1 MKHPHDLDEPVST
14 PARTAGRLR
23 SALILLATSGVIVA
37 AGAGLVLAGQGA
49 ALQIHVALAGVGMAL
64 ALLIC
69 LWEIARLRRITRAH
83 ALAMVGTND
92 GMWEW
97 DPVSKELKVGKRLLN
112 ILGYADDFLGD
123 TEQWIELVHPDDRV
137 GYNEAVATHL
147 KGLTP
152 HFYHEYR
159 VRAEDGAYRW
169 LAARG
174 VAQRDGRGVAR
185 LMAGSI
191 TDITERRADE
201 ARIRYLA
208 HHDALTGLPNR
219 AQLMEQV
226 PRLIARAAGRGDMLG
241 VLFVDLDRFKTIND
255 AMGHSVGDILLKGV
269 AGRIAEALR
278 PLDQVYRQGGDEFI
292 AVLPEIAGAGD
303 AGHVAERILEA
314 ITRPMRESGLE
325 LHTAATIGI
334 ALFPADGSDTE
345 TLLRNADTAM
355 YAAKARG
362 GASCHFFS
370 EQMNERL
377 QRRMALEAALR
388 NAIATGEL
396 ELHYQPQVNVADGRV
411 VGAEALLRWHH
422 DGRFIPPDHFIPVA
436 EETGMIHA
444 IGDWV
449 LDTAIAQA
457 ARWHATYASPPR
469 IAINLSPRQ
478 FWHNGLARGI
488 IQRLQ
493 NHNLPPES
501 IELEVTE
508 SVLIQPEGPAIG
520 ELRTLRQH
528 GLHLALDDFG
538 TGYSSL
544 SYLRNLPVNRLKIDK
559 SFIFPLA
566 GNSTDSPED
575 AAAIVRAIIAMA
587 HSLSLS
593 VVAEGV
599 ETTAHL
605 HTLQDMGCDLYQGY
619 LLSPALPAGQFAAR
633 FLEPN

>member
-1 MKHPHDLDEPVST
+1 M
-14 PARTAGRLR
+14 
-23 SALILLATSGVIVA
+23 I
-37 AGAGLVLAGQGA
+37 AGALVFVSNDRDLPSYTTLVG
-49 ALQIHVALAGVGMAL
+49 AGVGL
-64 ALLIC
+64 TLIAC
-69 LWEIARLRRITRAH
+69 LCEIARLRRITRAH
-83 ALAMVGTND
+83 ALAMIGTND

-97 DPVSKELKVGKRLLN
+97 DPVNKELKVGRRLSS
-112 ILGYADDFLGD
+112 ILGYADDFLSD
-123 TEQWIELVHPDDRV
+123 SKQWTRLIHPDDRA
-137 GYNEAVATHL
+137 GYHEAVASHL
-147 KGLTP
+147 KGITP

-159 VRAEDGAYRW
+159 VQAADGAYRW

-174 VAQRDGRGVAR
+174 VAQRDRRGVAR

-191 TDITERRADE
+191 TDISERRADE

-219 AQLMEQV
+219 SQLMEQV

-241 VLFVDLDRFKTIND
+241 VLFIDLDRFKTIND
-255 AMGHSVGDILLKGV
+255 AMGHSVGDMMLKSV
-269 AGRIAEALR
+269 ARRIAEALR

-292 AVLPEIAGAGD
+292 AVLPEISGAGD

-314 ITRPMRESGLE
+314 VTRPLREAGLD

-334 ALFPADGSDTE
+334 ALFPGDGADAE

-362 GASCHFFS
+362 GSSCHFFS

-377 QRRMALEAALR
+377 QRRVALEAALR
-388 NAIATGEL
+388 NAIAGGQM

-411 VGAEALLRWHH
+411 VGAEALLRWRHE
-422 DGRFIPPDHFIPVA
+422 GRLIPPDHFIPVA
-436 EETGMIHA
+436 EETGMIHT
-444 IGDWV
+444 IGEWV
-449 LDTAIAQA
+449 LDTAISQA
-457 ARWHATYASPPR
+457 ARWHSDCATPPR
-469 IAINLSPRQ
+469 LAINLSPRQ
-478 FWHNGLARGI
+478 FWHSGLARGI

-493 NHNLPPES
+493 GHHLPAGS

-520 ELRTLRQH
+520 ELRALRQH

-566 GNSTDSPED
+566 GQRAENPQD

-599 ETTAHL
+599 ETAAHL
-605 HTLQDMGCDLYQGY
+605 QTLKVMGCDLYQGY
-619 LLSPALPAGQFAAR
+619 LLSPALPAEQFAAN
-633 FLEPN
+633 FLRPA

>member
-1 MKHPHDLDEPVST
+1 MKLPHDQDEPAT
-14 PARTAGRLR
+14 APTRTSGRRCRLL
-23 SALILLATSGVIVA
+23 LILTSTGLA
-37 AGAGLVLAGQGA
+37 L
-49 ALQIHVALAGVGMAL
+49 ALAGLLAFVSKDSGLPPYMLLTSAGLSL
-64 ALLIC
+64 ALFIC
-69 LWEIARLRRITRAH
+69 IWEIARLRRITRAH

-112 ILGYADDFLGD
+112 ILGYADDFLGS
-123 TEQWIELVHPDDRV
+123 TEQWIELVHPDDRA

-269 AGRIAEALR
+269 ARRIAEALR

-314 ITRPMRESGLE
+314 ITRPMHESGFE

-334 ALFPADGSDTE
+334 ALFPADGTDTE

-396 ELHYQPQVNVADGRV
+396 ELHYQPQVSVTDGRV
-411 VGAEALLRWHH
+411 VGAEALLRWRH

-457 ARWHATYASPPR
+457 ARWRATYASPPR
-469 IAINLSPRQ
+469 LAINLSPRQ
-478 FWHNGLARGI
+478 FWHSGLARGI
-488 IQRLQ
+488 IQRLR
-493 NHNLPPES
+493 HHRLPPEC

-520 ELRTLRQH
+520 ELRALRQH

-559 SFIFPLA
+559 SFIFPLT
-566 GNSTDSPED
+566 GSTAENPED
-575 AAAIVRAIIAMA
+575 AAAIVQAIIAMA

-599 ETTAHL
+599 ETADHL
-605 HTLQDMGCDLYQGY
+605 RALQHMGCDLYQGY
-619 LLSPALPAGQFAAR
+619 LLSPALPAEQFATN
-633 FLEPN
+633 FLQPA

>member
-1 MKHPHDLDEPVST
+1 MKLPHDQDEPTATPT
-14 PARTAGRLR
+14 PASGRGCRVL
-23 SALILLATSGVIVA
+23 LILTSTSLALTLTGALAFIARDSDLPPHMLLT
-37 AGAGLVLAGQGA
+37 GAGLG
-49 ALQIHVALAGVGMAL
+49 L
-64 ALLIC
+64 ALLSCI
-69 LWEIARLRRITRAH
+69 WEIARLRRITRAH

-112 ILGYADDFLGD
+112 ILGYADNFLGN
-123 TEQWIELVHPDDRV
+123 TAQWIELVHPDDRA

-226 PRLIARAAGRGDMLG
+226 PRLITRAAGRGDMLG

-269 AGRIAEALR
+269 ARRISEALR

-292 AVLPEIAGAGD
+292 AVLPEIGGAGD

-314 ITRPMRESGLE
+314 ITRPMREAGLE

-334 ALFPADGSDTE
+334 ALFPGDGGDTE

-377 QRRMALEAALR
+377 QRRVSLEAALR
-388 NAIATGEL
+388 NAIAIGEL
-396 ELHYQPQVNVADGRV
+396 QLHYQPQVSVSNGRV

-457 ARWHATYASPPR
+457 ARWHAECASPPR

-478 FWHNGLARGI
+478 FWHSGLARGI
-488 IQRLQ
+488 LQRL
-493 NHNLPPES
+493 HTHGLPPDC

-520 ELRTLRQH
+520 ELRALRQH

-566 GNSTDSPED
+566 GSHTENPDD

-599 ETTAHL
+599 ETAEHL
-605 HTLQDMGCDLYQGY
+605 QALQRMGCDLYQGY
-619 LLSPALPAGQFAAR
+619 LLSPALPAGQFAET
-633 FLEPN
+633 FLRPA

>member
-1 MKHPHDLDEPVST
+1 MKFPDDQDEPAAAPAPTFGRHCRLLLLLTST
-14 PARTAGRLR
+14 SLALTLAG
-23 SALILLATSGVIVA
+23 ALAFISKDSDLPPYMLLT
-37 AGAGLVLAGQGA
+37 GAGLG
-49 ALQIHVALAGVGMAL
+49 L
-64 ALLIC
+64 ALVSC
-69 LWEIARLRRITRAH
+69 TWEIARLRRITRAH

-97 DPVSKELKVGKRLLN
+97 DPISKELKVGKRLLN
-112 ILGYADDFLGD
+112 ILGYADNFLGN
-123 TEQWIELVHPDDRV
+123 TGQWIELVHPDDRA

-174 VAQRDGRGVAR
+174 VAQRNGRGVAR

-219 AQLMEQV
+219 AQLMEQA
-226 PRLIARAAGRGDMLG
+226 PRLIARAAGRSDMLG

-269 AGRIAEALR
+269 ARRISEALR

-292 AVLPEIAGAGD
+292 AVLPEIRGASD

-314 ITRPMRESGLE
+314 ITRPMREAGLE
-325 LHTAATIGI
+325 LHTTATIGI
-334 ALFPADGSDTE
+334 ALFPADGGDTE

-362 GASCHFFS
+362 GANCHFFS

-377 QRRMALEAALR
+377 QRRVSLEAALR
-388 NAIATGEL
+388 NAIAAGEL
-396 ELHYQPQVNVADGRV
+396 ELHYQPQVSVSDGRV
-411 VGAEALLRWHH
+411 VGVEALLRWHH
-422 DGRFIPPDHFIPVA
+422 DGCFIPPDHFIPVA

-457 ARWHATYASPPR
+457 ACWHAEYALPPR

-478 FWHNGLARGI
+478 FWHGGLAQGI
-488 IQRLQ
+488 LQRLH
-493 NHNLPPES
+493 NHKVPPES

-520 ELRTLRQH
+520 ELRALRQH

-566 GNSTDSPED
+566 GSHTENPAD

-599 ETTAHL
+599 ETTEHL
-605 HTLQDMGCDLYQGY
+605 HALRHMGCDLYQGY
-619 LLSPALPAGQFAAR
+619 LLSPALPARQFAET
-633 FLEPN
+633 FLRPV

>member
-1 MKHPHDLDEPVST
+1 MNPLHDKDEPA
-14 PARTAGRLR
+14 PARAKERRCRVFLLIV
-23 SALILLATSGVIVA
+23 SSSLALMI
-37 AGAGLVLAGQGA
+37 AGALVF
-49 ALQIHVALAGVGMAL
+49 VANDRDLPPYTMLVGAGVGL
-64 ALLIC
+64 TLIAC
-69 LWEIARLRRITRAH
+69 LCEIARLRRITRAH
-83 ALAMVGTND
+83 ALAMIGTND

-97 DPVSKELKVGKRLLN
+97 DPVNKELKVGRRLSS
-112 ILGYADDFLGD
+112 ILGYADNFLSD
-123 TEQWIELVHPDDRV
+123 SEQWTRLIHPDDRA
-137 GYNEAVATHL
+137 GYHEAVASHL
-147 KGLTP
+147 KGITP

-159 VRAEDGAYRW
+159 VQAADGAYRW

-174 VAQRDGRGVAR
+174 VAQRDRRGVAR

-191 TDITERRADE
+191 TDISERRADE

-208 HHDALTGLPNR
+208 HHDSLTGLPNR
-219 AQLMEQV
+219 GQLMEQV

-241 VLFVDLDRFKTIND
+241 VLFIDLDRFKTIND
-255 AMGHSVGDILLKGV
+255 AMGHSVGDMMLKSV
-269 AGRIAEALR
+269 ARRIAEALR

-292 AVLPEIAGAGD
+292 AVLPEISGAGD

-314 ITRPMRESGLE
+314 VTRPMREAGLD

-334 ALFPADGSDTE
+334 ALFPGDGADAE

-355 YAAKARG
+355 YAAKGRG
-362 GASCHFFS
+362 GSSCHFFS

-377 QRRMALEAALR
+377 QRRVALEAALR
-388 NAIATGEL
+388 NAIAGGQM

-411 VGAEALLRWHH
+411 VGAEALLRWRHE
-422 DGRFIPPDHFIPVA
+422 GRLIPPDHFIPVA
-436 EETGMIHA
+436 EETGMIHT
-444 IGDWV
+444 IGEWV
-449 LDTAIAQA
+449 LDTAISQA
-457 ARWHATYASPPR
+457 ARWHADCATPPR
-469 IAINLSPRQ
+469 VAINLSPRQ
-478 FWHNGLARGI
+478 FWHSGLARGI

-493 NHNLPPES
+493 GHRLPAGS

-520 ELRTLRQH
+520 ELRALRQH

-566 GNSTDSPED
+566 GQRAENPQD

-599 ETTAHL
+599 ETAAHL
-605 HTLQDMGCDLYQGY
+605 QTLKVMGCDLYQGY
-619 LLSPALPAGQFAAR
+619 LLSPALPADQFAAN
-633 FLEPN
+633 FLRPT

>member
-1 MKHPHDLDEPVST
+1 MNSLHDKDEPA
-14 PARTAGRLR
+14 PARATERRCRVFLLIV
-23 SALILLATSGVIVA
+23 SSSLALMI
-37 AGAGLVLAGQGA
+37 AGALVFVSNDRGLPPYTTLVS
-49 ALQIHVALAGVGMAL
+49 AGVG
-64 ALLIC
+64 LILIAC
-69 LWEIARLRRITRAH
+69 LCEIARLRRITRAH
-83 ALAMVGTND
+83 ALAMIGTND

-97 DPVSKELKVGKRLLN
+97 DPVNKELKVGRRLSS
-112 ILGYADDFLGD
+112 ILGYADNFLSD
-123 TEQWIELVHPDDRV
+123 SEQWTRLIHPDDRA
-137 GYNEAVATHL
+137 GYHEAVASHL
-147 KGLTP
+147 KGITP

-159 VRAEDGAYRW
+159 VQAADGAYRW

-174 VAQRDGRGVAR
+174 VAQRDRRGVAR

-191 TDITERRADE
+191 TDISERRADE

-208 HHDALTGLPNR
+208 HHDSLTGLPNR
-219 AQLMEQV
+219 SQLMEQV
-226 PRLIARAAGRGDMLG
+226 PRLISRAAGRGDMLG
-241 VLFVDLDRFKTIND
+241 VLFIDLDRFKTIND
-255 AMGHSVGDILLKGV
+255 AMGHSVGDMMLKSV
-269 AGRIAEALR
+269 ARRIAEALR

-292 AVLPEIAGAGD
+292 AVLPEISGAGD

-314 ITRPMRESGLE
+314 ITRPMREAGLD

-334 ALFPADGSDTE
+334 ALFPGDGADAE

-377 QRRMALEAALR
+377 QRRVALEAALR
-388 NAIATGEL
+388 NAIAGGQM

-411 VGAEALLRWHH
+411 VGAEALLRWRHE
-422 DGRFIPPDHFIPVA
+422 GRLIPPDHFIPVA
-436 EETGMIHA
+436 EETGMIHT
-444 IGDWV
+444 IGEWV
-449 LDTAIAQA
+449 LDTAISQA
-457 ARWHATYASPPR
+457 ARWHADCATPPR

-478 FWHNGLARGI
+478 FWHSGLARGI
-488 IQRLQ
+488 VQRLQ
-493 NHNLPPES
+493 AHRLPADS

-520 ELRTLRQH
+520 ELRALRRH

-566 GNSTDSPED
+566 GQRAENPQD

-599 ETTAHL
+599 ETAAHL
-605 HTLQDMGCDLYQGY
+605 QTLKVMGCDLYQGY
-619 LLSPALPAGQFAAR
+619 LLSPALPAEQFAAN
-633 FLEPN
+633 FLRPA

>member
-1 MKHPHDLDEPVST
+1 MPPPHAHDNSVAPASRVSGRRCRVLLLLT
-14 PARTAGRLR
+14 SASLLLAFAGALAFLSRN
-23 SALILLATSGVIVA
+23 SALPPYTLFAGTSLG
-37 AGAGLVLAGQGA
+37 
-49 ALQIHVALAGVGMAL
+49 L
-64 ALLIC
+64 ALIIC
-69 LWEIARLRRITRAH
+69 TWEILRLRRITQAH
-83 ALAMVGTND
+83 ALAMEGTND

-97 DPVSKELKVGKRLLN
+97 DPLSKELRVGRRLLT
-112 ILGYADDFLGD
+112 ILGYADNFLVD
-123 TEQWIELVHPDDRV
+123 TDRWLELVHPDDRA

-147 KGLTP
+147 KGETP

-269 AGRIAEALR
+269 ARRIAEALR

-292 AVLPEIAGAGD
+292 AVLPEIGGAGD

-314 ITRPMRESGLE
+314 ITRPMREAGLE

-334 ALFPADGSDTE
+334 ALFPADGGDTE

-377 QRRMALEAALR
+377 QRRVSLEAALR

-396 ELHYQPQVNVADGRV
+396 QLHYQPQVSVSDGWV

-457 ARWHATYASPPR
+457 ARWHAECASPPR

-478 FWHNGLARGI
+478 FWHSGLARGI
-488 IQRLQ
+488 LQRLH
-493 NHNLPPES
+493 NHKLPADS

-520 ELRTLRQH
+520 ELRALRQH

-566 GNSTDSPED
+566 GSHTENPED
-575 AAAIVRAIIAMA
+575 AAAIVRAISAMA

-599 ETTAHL
+599 ETAAHL
-605 HTLQDMGCDLYQGY
+605 HTLQRMGCDLYQGY
-619 LLSPALPAGQFAAR
+619 LLSPALPAEQFAET
-633 FLEPN
+633 FLRPT

>member
-1 MKHPHDLDEPVST
+1 MKPHPDKDETPPAPSTERRCRLFLGFVS
-14 PARTAGRLR
+14 L
-23 SALILLATSGVIVA
+23 SLALMV
-37 AGAGLVLAGQGA
+37 AGALAF
-49 ALQIHVALAGVGMAL
+49 VANDKDLPPYSAFVGAGVGL
-64 ALLIC
+64 TLIAC
-69 LWEIARLRRITRAH
+69 LCEIARLRRITRAH

-97 DPVSKELKVGKRLLN
+97 DPVSKELKVARRLSS
-112 ILGYADDFLGD
+112 ILGYADDFLND
-123 TEQWIELVHPDDRV
+123 SEQWTRLIHPDDRAR
-137 GYNEAVATHL
+137 YHEAVANHL
-147 KGLTP
+147 KGITP

-159 VRAEDGAYRW
+159 VQAADGAYRW

-174 VAQRDGRGVAR
+174 VAQRDRRGVAR

-191 TDITERRADE
+191 TDISERRADE

-208 HHDALTGLPNR
+208 QHDPLTGLPNR
-219 AQLMEQV
+219 SQLMEQV
-226 PRLIARAAGRGDMLG
+226 PRLIARAAGRSDMLG
-241 VLFVDLDRFKTIND
+241 VLFINLDRFKTIND
-255 AMGHSVGDILLKGV
+255 AMGHSVGDLMLKSV
-269 AGRIAEALR
+269 ARRITEALR

-292 AVLPEIAGAGD
+292 AVLPEISGAGD

-314 ITRPMRESGLE
+314 ITRPIHEAGLD

-334 ALFPADGSDTE
+334 ALFPGDGTDAE

-362 GASCHFFS
+362 GSSCHFFS

-377 QRRMALEAALR
+377 QRRVALEAALR
-388 NAIATGEL
+388 NAVSAGQM
-396 ELHYQPQVNVADGRV
+396 ELHYQPQVNVADGRI
-411 VGAEALLRWHH
+411 VGAEALLRWRHE
-422 DGRFIPPDHFIPVA
+422 GRLIPPDHFIPVA
-436 EETGMIHA
+436 EETGMIHT
-444 IGDWV
+444 IGEWV
-449 LDTAIAQA
+449 LDTAISQA
-457 ARWHATYASPPR
+457 ARWHADCASAPR
-469 IAINLSPRQ
+469 LAINLSPRQ
-478 FWHNGLARGI
+478 FWHSGLARGI

-493 NHNLPPES
+493 GHRLPAES

-520 ELRTLRQH
+520 ELRALRQH

-566 GNSTDSPED
+566 GQRAENPQD

-599 ETTAHL
+599 ETAAHL
-605 HTLQDMGCDLYQGY
+605 HTLKVMGCDLYQGY
-619 LLSPALPAGQFAAR
+619 LLSPALPADQFAAN
-633 FLEPN
+633 FLRPA

>member
-1 MKHPHDLDEPVST
+1 MLGVGLAGMPAFLSKGHDLP
-14 PARTAGRLR
+14 LYM
-23 SALILLATSGVIVA
+23 
-37 AGAGLVLAGQGA
+37 VLS
-49 ALQIHVALAGVGMAL
+49 GMAL
-64 ALLIC
+64 GLALIVC
-69 LWEIARLRRITRAH
+69 VWEIVRLRRITRAH

-97 DPVSKELKVGKRLLN
+97 DPITKELKVGRRLLN
-112 ILGYADDFLGD
+112 ILGYDDNFLGD
-123 TEQWIELVHPDDRV
+123 THQWLQLVHPDDRA
-137 GYNEAVATHL
+137 GYNEAVAAHL
-147 KGLTP
+147 KGETP

-159 VRAEDGAYRW
+159 VRAQDGAYRW

-219 AQLMEQV
+219 VQLMEQV
-226 PRLIARAAGRGDMLG
+226 PRLIARAAGQGEMLG
-241 VLFVDLDRFKTIND
+241 ILFVDLDRFKTIND
-255 AMGHSVGDILLKGV
+255 AMGHSVGDILLRKV
-269 AGRIAEALR
+269 AGRIAETLR

-292 AVLPEIAGAGD
+292 VVLPEINGSGD

-314 ITRPMRESGLE
+314 ITRPMGETSLE

-334 ALFPADGSDTE
+334 ALFPADGEDAD

-370 EQMNERL
+370 EQMNARL
-377 QRRMALEAALR
+377 QRRVALEAALR
-388 NAIATGEL
+388 NALASGEL
-396 ELHYQPQVNVADGRV
+396 ALHYQPQMAVDSGRL
-411 VGAEALLRWHH
+411 VGAEALLRWSHE
-422 DGRFIPPDHFIPVA
+422 GRLVPPDHFIPVA
-436 EETGMIHA
+436 EETGLIHS
-444 IGDWV
+444 IGEWV
-449 LDTAIAQA
+449 LDMAIAQA
-457 ARWHATYASPPR
+457 ARWRAHCGTAPR

-478 FWHNGLARGI
+478 FLHSGLSRGI
-488 IQRLQ
+488 IQRLT
-493 NHNLPPES
+493 NHGLPADC

-520 ELRTLRQH
+520 ELRSLRQH

-559 SFIFPLA
+559 SFIFPLT
-566 GNSTDSPED
+566 GQGGEDPDD

-587 HSLSLS
+587 QSLSLS

-599 ETTAHL
+599 ETVEHL
-605 HTLQDMGCDLYQGY
+605 RTLQSMGCDLYQGY
-619 LLSPALPAGQFAAR
+619 LCSPALPPDEFAAR
-633 FLEPN
+633 FLTMA

>member
-1 MKHPHDLDEPVST
+1 MPPPHEHDTSVAPPSRLSGRRCRVLLLLTSASLALSLAGVLAFVSRNSDLPPYT
-14 PARTAGRLR
+14 
-23 SALILLATSGVIVA
+23 LLT
-37 AGAGLVLAGQGA
+37 GAGLG
-49 ALQIHVALAGVGMAL
+49 L

-69 LWEIARLRRITRAH
+69 ICEILRLRRITRAH
-83 ALAMVGTND
+83 ALAMEGTND

-97 DPVSKELKVGKRLLN
+97 DPLSKELRVGRRLLS
-112 ILGYADDFLGD
+112 ILGYADNFLVD
-123 TEQWIELVHPDDRV
+123 THRWLKLVHPDDRA
-137 GYNEAVATHL
+137 GYNEAVSSHL
-147 KGLTP
+147 KGETP

-159 VRAEDGAYRW
+159 VRAADGAYRW

-174 VAQRDGRGVAR
+174 VAQRDGRGVGR

-219 AQLMEQV
+219 TQLMDQV
-226 PRLIARAAGRGDMLG
+226 PRLIARATGRGTMLG

-269 AGRIAEALR
+269 ARRIAEALR

-314 ITRPMRESGLE
+314 ITRPMREAGLE
-325 LHTAATIGI
+325 LHTTATIGI
-334 ALFPADGSDTE
+334 ALFPGDGGDTE

-377 QRRMALEAALR
+377 QRRVSLEAALR

-396 ELHYQPQVNVADGRV
+396 ELHYQPQVNVSDGRV

-444 IGDWV
+444 IGNWV

-457 ARWHATYASPPR
+457 ARWHAECASPPR

-478 FWHNGLARGI
+478 FWHSGLARGI
-488 IQRLQ
+488 LQRLNAHQ
-493 NHNLPPES
+493 LPPDS

-566 GNSTDSPED
+566 GSHSENPED

-599 ETTAHL
+599 ETAGHM
-605 HTLQDMGCDLYQGY
+605 HALQRMGCNLYQGY
-619 LLSPALPAGQFAAR
+619 LLSPALPAGQFAET
-633 FLEPN
+633 FLRPA

>member
-1 MKHPHDLDEPVST
+1 
-14 PARTAGRLR
+14 
-23 SALILLATSGVIVA
+23 
-37 AGAGLVLAGQGA
+37 
-49 ALQIHVALAGVGMAL
+49 
-64 ALLIC
+64 
-69 LWEIARLRRITRAH
+69 
-83 ALAMVGTND
+83 
-92 GMWEW
+92 
-97 DPVSKELKVGKRLLN
+97 
-112 ILGYADDFLGD
+112 
-123 TEQWIELVHPDDRV
+123 
-137 GYNEAVATHL
+137 
-147 KGLTP
+147 
-152 HFYHEYR
+152 
-159 VRAEDGAYRW
+159 
-169 LAARG
+169 
-174 VAQRDGRGVAR
+174 
-185 LMAGSI
+185 
-191 TDITERRADE
+191 
-201 ARIRYLA
+201 
-208 HHDALTGLPNR
+208 
-219 AQLMEQV
+219 MEQV

-269 AGRIAEALR
+269 ARRIAEALR

-314 ITRPMRESGLE
+314 ITRPMHESGFE

-334 ALFPADGSDTE
+334 ALFPADGTDTE

-396 ELHYQPQVNVADGRV
+396 ELHYQPQVSVTDGRV
-411 VGAEALLRWHH
+411 VGAEALLRWRH

-449 LDTAIAQA
+449 LDTAITQA
-457 ARWHATYASPPR
+457 ARWRATYASPPR
-469 IAINLSPRQ
+469 LAINLSPRQ
-478 FWHNGLARGI
+478 FWHSGLARGI

-493 NHNLPPES
+493 DHQLPPEG

-559 SFIFPLA
+559 SFIFPLT
-566 GNSTDSPED
+566 GSTPKTPRTPPPSSRQSSPWPTACPSRWWPKAWRLPITCGPCSTW
-575 AAAIVRAIIAMA
+575 AATFTRA
-587 HSLSLS
+587 
-593 VVAEGV
+593 
-599 ETTAHL
+599 T
-605 HTLQDMGCDLYQGY
+605 C
-619 LLSPALPAGQFAAR
+619 
-633 FLEPN
+633 